1 MDGYRHDAD
10 TYRRIE
16 VITGDRRR
24 RDWSAEE
31 KARIV
36 AESAD
41 PDVSVSEVARRN
53 GVHRGLLSVWRRQAR
68 EALRGAP
75 MFAQMQVEGVSGG
88 SIVGRQEGNAS
99 SSDRIEIEIGDARVR
114 VPQGAD
120 AATLRSI

>member
-68 EALRGAP
+68 EALRGTP
-75 MFAQMQVEGVSGG
+75 MFAQVQVERVSAG
-88 SIVGRQEGNAS
+88 SI
-99 SSDRIEIEIGDARVR
+99 
-114 VPQGAD
+114 
-120 AATLRSI
+120 

>member
-36 AESAD
+36 AESGKHPSSHAGERRAR
-41 PDVSVSEVARRN
+41 DVE
-53 GVHRGLLSVWRRQAR
+53 LSY
-68 EALRGAP
+68 
-75 MFAQMQVEGVSGG
+75 
-88 SIVGRQEGNAS
+88 
-99 SSDRIEIEIGDARVR
+99 DARAQV
-114 VPQGAD
+114 Q
-120 AATLRSI
+120 AACC